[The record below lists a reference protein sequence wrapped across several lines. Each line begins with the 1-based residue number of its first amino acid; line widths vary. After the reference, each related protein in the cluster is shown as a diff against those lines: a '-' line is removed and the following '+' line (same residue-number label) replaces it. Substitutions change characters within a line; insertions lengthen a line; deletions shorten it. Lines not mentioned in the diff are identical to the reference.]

1 MTPRLA
7 ESFGRHRL
15 LVALFVAAISAVAV
29 WGNHFTHSG
38 VGIKKRRSSKEAQF
52 KNVVEQ
58 QFGSGSS
65 GILLVIESDTLFTPP
80 TMAAVRRVSAA
91 VTELE
96 SVAQVINLDD
106 VPVLKTFPVVQRLV
120 PKNDAPPAE
129 FVAAHQRALA
139 HPLVVGQLLS
149 PDGKTLLMPVV
160 VSLSSMSP
168 DTKLGDLVDEI
179 TVAAVDAAKGSDLSV
194 RLTGILPLRR
204 EQTEAFDREHVRFQ
218 IIAYSMVFVLAVI
231 MFRGVS
237 AVLIV
242 AGAPSLGLYWTLGFL
257 NFLDQGVNPLVKIIL
272 PVLVVMIGFTNGV
285 HLMVDIRRSR
295 ALGIDPL
302 EASKAAIRHL
312 SVACFLTTL
321 TTAIGFGSLAVAST
335 EIIRDFGLDCMIG
348 VALVFIAVLTIVP
361 LLSSTW
367 MGLRV
372 HTGHE
377 HDIIDKNLT
386 FFEGWIDFIIRH
398 ARAITAISIAATDVM
413 VGLGLTLRP
422 DSRLEND
429 FPRNSKAY
437 AALRHCDK
445 AFGGV
450 ELIQVAVDWPQ
461 GVKLGSGELKQTLR
475 EVVVA
480 IDDQPL
486 VSHPLSILN
495 IADSLPESASD
506 LATVNFFA
514 GTVPAARKFIHGVL
528 RVELHRAVVT
538 ARIRDLGSARYVAVF
553 DDLEARFRKIEQ
565 QHEGFQLRLT
575 GEPVVRGRSLHEIIY
590 DLASSLSVAAGIILV
605 VIGLA
610 YRSLR
615 VGLIAVVPN
624 LFPLAVTASLLVLL
638 GRPLEITSVCAFT
651 ICLGIAV
658 DDTIHFLS
666 RFRHE
671 LAVDGDV
678 DASIQRSFIRVGTA
692 LILSS
697 VVLIAGFATV
707 LTSQMPGHQV
717 FAGMACATIAA
728 ALVGD
733 LIILPAMLACF
744 IPRGTSYGD
753 GPIAEDESRMPADAV
768 SLQTA
773 RVIGEH

>member
-1 MTPRLA
+1 MTDWLA

-15 LVALFVAAISAVAV
+15 LVALLIAAITAVAA
-29 WGNHFTHSG
+29 WGNHFPHSG
-38 VGIKKRRSSKEAQF
+38 VAITKRKSSKEAQF
-52 KNVVEQ
+52 KNQIEQ

-65 GILLVIESDTLFTPP
+65 GILLVLDSDTLFTPP

-91 VTELE
+91 VAELE
-96 SVAQVINLDD
+96 SVAGVVDLDD
-106 VPVLKTFPVVQRLV
+106 VPVLKTFPVVERLV
-120 PKNDAPPAE
+120 PENDASQ
-129 FVAAHQRALA
+129 AAFTEARARALD

-149 PDGKTLLMPVV
+149 PDGKTLLIPVV
-160 VSLSSMSP
+160 ASIASMAV
-168 DTKLGDLVDEI
+168 DVNLGDVIDEI
-179 TVAAVDAAKGSDLSV
+179 TETAVAAAAGSDLSV

-204 EQTEAFDREHVRFQ
+204 EQTEAFESEHVRFQ
-218 IIAYSMVFVLAVI
+218 IIAYTMVFVLAVI

-242 AGAPSLGLYWTLGFL
+242 AGAPSLGLYWTLGFMK
-257 NFLDQGVNPLVKIIL
+257 FLDQGVNPLVQIIL

-295 ALGIDPL
+295 AHGIDPL
-302 EASKAAIRHL
+302 ESSKGAIRHL
-312 SVACFLTTL
+312 AVACSLTTL

-348 VALVFIAVLTIVP
+348 VALVFVAVMTVIP

-377 HDIIDKNLT
+377 HDIINKNLT
-386 FFEGWIDFIIRH
+386 FFEGRINFIIRH
-398 ARAITAISIAATDVM
+398 ARAITAISIVATITM

-422 DSRLEND
+422 DSTLEND

-437 AALRHCDK
+437 AALRHCDE

-450 ELIQVAVDWPQ
+450 ELVQVAVDWPDR
-461 GVKLGSGELKQTLR
+461 VKLGSGELKQTLR
-475 EVVVA
+475 EVVAA
-480 IDDQPL
+480 IDAEPL

-495 IADSLPESASD
+495 IADALPESASD
-506 LATVNFFA
+506 LGTVSFFA
-514 GTVPAARKFIHGVL
+514 GTVPEARGFIHRVL
-528 RVELHRAVVT
+528 RADLNRAVVI
-538 ARIRDLGSARYVAVF
+538 ARIRDYGSARYVGVF
-553 DDLEARFRKIEQ
+553 EDLEARFREIEQ
-565 QHEGFQLRLT
+565 QHEGFRLRLT
-575 GEPVVRGRSLHEIIY
+575 GDPVVRGRALHEIIY

-605 VIGLA
+605 VMGLA

-615 VGLIAVVPN
+615 IGLISVIPN

-666 RFRHE
+666 RFRYE

-678 DASIQRSFIRVGTA
+678 NAAIQRSFVRVGTA

-697 VVLIAGFATV
+697 VVLVSGFGTV

-733 LIILPAMLACF
+733 LVILPAILACF
-744 IPRGTSYGD
+744 TPRGTTLSR
-753 GPIAEDESRMPADAV
+753 ESHDDPAYQMPPDAK
-768 SLQTA
+768 SPQTA
-773 RVIGEH
+773 TTSGER